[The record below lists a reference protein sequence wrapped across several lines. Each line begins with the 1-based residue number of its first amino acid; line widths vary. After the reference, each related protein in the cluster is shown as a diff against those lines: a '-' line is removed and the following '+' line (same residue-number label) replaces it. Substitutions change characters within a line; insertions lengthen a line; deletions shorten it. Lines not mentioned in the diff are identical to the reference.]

1 MSSLIP
7 AQWSVG
13 YCIVIGAVIFV
24 VSGIF
29 VGVLFYLVHL
39 ARHWDER
46 DR

>member
-13 YCIVIGAVIFV
+13 YCIAIGAVIFV
-24 VSGIF
+24 LSSIF
-29 VGVLFYLVHL
+29 VAGLFYLVHL

-46 DR
+46 HR